1 MATIKDVAKLAG
13 VSVSTVSIV
22 VNNKA
27 GERSISNE
35 TCEHVRW
42 AINELGY
49 QPNVSARKLRAPNQT
64 KPLIAF
70 YWPLD
75 LRSNSL
81 GWILRGLQ
89 SAFDSMFFTCDIVVC
104 NYQIDHLK
112 DTKIVDDNARYN
124 AIIIGGTSS
133 SDLEYLK
140 TLNFNIPVVL
150 YSRYSE
156 TISCAYS
163 DNSKAGKKAAELIIT
178 HGYRNPAIVKADAD
192 YSTSSQR
199 IKSFRETLEKEG
211 ILIPESRVFSTLDAI
226 PSGYEEGLKLLP
238 IIKDIDVIFCQTDS
252 IALGVSHALTSNG
265 VRIPENVALFTSV
278 FLNPDYTR
286 YSNPS
291 ISSVSVPTESLTE
304 ATVQI
309 LINLLNHKLTSPV
322 HKELEVT
329 ITERTS
335 TEPR

>member
-27 GERSISNE
+27 GERNISNE

-49 QPNVSARKLRAPNQT
+49 QPNVSARKLRTINQA

-81 GWILRGLQ
+81 GWILKGLQ
-89 SAFDSMFFTCDIVVC
+89 NAFDSMFFSCDIVVC
-104 NYQIDHLK
+104 NYQINHLK
-112 DTKIVDDNARYN
+112 DTNIVDDNNTYN
-124 AIIIGGTSS
+124 ALIIGGTSS

-140 TLNFNIPVVL
+140 TLHFNIPVVL

-156 TISCAYS
+156 TISCAYC
-163 DNSKAGKKAAELIIT
+163 DNTKAGRKAAELVMS
-178 HGYRNPAIVKADAD
+178 HGYRNPAIVEANAD

-199 IKSFRETLEKEG
+199 IRSFRETLEKEG
-211 ILIPESRVFSTLDAI
+211 ITIPENRVFSTLDAI

-238 IIKDIDVIFCQTDS
+238 ILADIDVIFCQTDS

-265 VRIPENVALFTSV
+265 VRIPEDVALFTSV
-278 FLNPDYTR
+278 FLNPDYTKF
-286 YSNPS
+286 SNPS
-291 ISSVSVPTESLTE
+291 ISSVSVPSEAFTE

-309 LINLLNHKLTSPV
+309 LINLLNHKLTGPV

-329 ITERTS
+329 ITERKS
-335 TEPR
+335 TESK